1 MEAVIYS
8 NGNQEC
14 ERAKTLLE
22 KLNFQISVYKLNQHF
37 SQRGFVAE
45 FGEEAEYPQVNVGF
59 RHIGG
64 IKKILTLLQGQ
75 YTVRP
80 TILLACLSPILIIWI
95 VMKLALWL
103 YATEEE
109 REYVAAESKKPHGPY
124 VADAYADVDEEEEEY
139 GDRTDYR

>member
-1 MEAVIYS
+1 MRNLKRKDLLSESLFPLKNKSTNGDNVTRYSIIHKDGSETDYVWCDKTKQMVVKETTIMEAVIYS

-22 KLNFQISVYKLNQHF
+22 NLNFQISVYKLNQHF

-64 IKKILTLLQGQ
+64 LKDTLNYFKDNNIL
-75 YTVRP
+75 
-80 TILLACLSPILIIWI
+80 
-95 VMKLALWL
+95 
-103 YATEEE
+103 
-109 REYVAAESKKPHGPY
+109 
-124 VADAYADVDEEEEEY
+124 
-139 GDRTDYR
+139 